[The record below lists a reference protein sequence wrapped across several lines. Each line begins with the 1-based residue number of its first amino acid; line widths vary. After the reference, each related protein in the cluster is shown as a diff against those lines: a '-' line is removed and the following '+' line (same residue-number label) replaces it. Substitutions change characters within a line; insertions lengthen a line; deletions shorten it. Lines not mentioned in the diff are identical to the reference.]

1 MMTTA
6 RLVIVAAFAC
16 WGAVDIAR
24 RLLLWSDRVH
34 RDLDAIDRKGRWVET
49 FPVPDGVTVDQ
60 MPEIPEAFVRRNKAT
75 RRTLGDV
82 AKYR

>member
-1 MMTTA
+1 MTTA
-6 RLVIVAAFAC
+6 RLVIVAVFAC

-34 RDLDAIDRKGRWVET
+34 RDLDAIN
-49 FPVPDGVTVDQ
+49 
-60 MPEIPEAFVRRNKAT
+60 RNKAT

>member
-1 MMTTA
+1 MTTA

-34 RDLDAIDRKGRWVET
+34 RDLDSMNTHKSA
-49 FPVPDGVTVDQ
+49 
-60 MPEIPEAFVRRNKAT
+60 RRS
-75 RRTLGDV
+75 LGDV
-82 AKYR
+82 ARYR

>member
-1 MMTTA
+1 MTTA

-34 RDLDAIDRKGRWVET
+34 RDLDAIN
-49 FPVPDGVTVDQ
+49 
-60 MPEIPEAFVRRNKAT
+60 RNKAT

-82 AKYR
+82 AKYRDAL